1 VRVTDKMIFD
11 GANKRSTRARDEVEA
26 AAREASTGIR
36 VQHPWDDPA
45 AASAVVGLRSSAT
58 RMKTIGELA
67 QRASDELNAADQAL
81 DGMNVVLNRAR
92 ELAVQF
98 NNGTYSAS
106 DRATAAAEIDGLLAQ
121 SLTYA
126 NTKFGGRYL
135 FAGFKDNTEPFD
147 SAGGYFGDSGIR
159 QAEVAPG
166 QFENASITGDSVF
179 KGTGG
184 GVDIFATLNNLKNA
198 LTTNDTGVLQT
209 SITDVDS
216 SIDQVVQGRTRAGTQ
231 VNVFDTAYAAAQVA
245 VDADTAAASKRT
257 DADVVASATRLAYAQ
272 RALDAALTASA
283 KTFQLTLLDKLGR

>member
-1 VRVTDKMIFD
+1 VRVTDKMIFE
-11 GANKRSTRARDEVEA
+11 GANKRSSKARDEVEA
-26 AAREASTGIR
+26 AAREASTGVR

-45 AASAVVGLRSSAT
+45 AAAAVVGLRSSAR
-58 RMKTIGELA
+58 RMEAIGDLA

-81 DGMNVVLNRAR
+81 GGMNDVLNRAR

-98 NNGTYSAS
+98 SNGTYSAS
-106 DRATAAAEIDGLLAQ
+106 DRATAAAELDGLLAQ
-121 SLTYA
+121 TRQYA

-135 FAGFKDNTEPFD
+135 FAGFKDNAEPFD
-147 SAGGYFGDSGIR
+147 GNGAYFGDSGVR

-184 GVDIFATLNNLKNA
+184 GVDIFATLNTLRTA
-198 LTTNDTGVLQT
+198 LTTNDSGALQV
-209 SITDVDS
+209 SIGDVDQ
-216 SIDQVVQGRTRAGTQ
+216 SIDQVVQGRTRAGSA
-231 VNVFDTAYAAAQVA
+231 VNVFDTARSAALVA

-257 DADVVASATRLAYAQ
+257 DADVVASATRLAFAQ